1 MSVFTRPRLALE
13 GLESREV
20 PDAAQVW
27 AVAGGTYD
35 LAQTFNLHS
44 NPTANHTVFLDFDG
58 HTTGDVT
65 GTNWDNLTSPAYDPA
80 NNGAAFSDAEKQTMQ
95 KIWARV
101 SEDFAP
107 FNINVTTEQP
117 ANLEDLRK
125 FGTGDTRWGIRV
137 VVTPNDAPAP
147 GSGGVAYVGS
157 FNYSNYTPVY
167 VFNTGEKSVAEAASH
182 EAGHALGL
190 GHDGTATAGY
200 YSGHGTGVTSWGP
213 IMGASYSPNLTQWS
227 KGEYTGANNTQ
238 DDLAVI
244 TGNNGFT
251 YRVDDFGNTLATA
264 TPLLAPGSA
273 AVSTTFGVVERN
285 TDADVFSFYA
295 GAGLAAITVDP
306 LALGPNLAVQA
317 ELMDAT
323 GTVLMTVNPSAA
335 INAAVSYTLP
345 EAGLYFLRVSGTGKG
360 SVGGTGFSN
369 YGSLGNYRVTG
380 TVPPYSAAPNQAPVA
395 ANDSATTAAGTPVT
409 VDVLAND
416 SDPDGDALTIT
427 GLTNL
432 VGGTAVVSNGRVVFT
447 PTAGFSGAASFVYT
461 ISDGRGGV
469 ASATAAVTVT
479 APVNRAPVAV
489 NDSASTTAGTPVTVD
504 VLANDSDPDGD
515 ALTVTG
521 VTNVVGGTA
530 VISNGRVVFTPTAG
544 FSGTGSF
551 VYSISDG
558 RGGVASAT
566 AAISVAAPPATQSF
580 TNGTDVAIT
589 ASRRVTV
596 SSTVVV
602 SGLTGPIQDVNVSL
616 NLFHTYTRDLR
627 ITLIAPDGTAVRLF
641 NRYGGSGNNLLG
653 TTFDD
658 QAATAVSGAAA
669 PFTGTFRPG
678 AALAALNGRS
688 PNGTWRLQVEDLSAG
703 DGGYLDTWTLTL
715 TTGAAA
721 AAPAAFA
728 PAATGEWAARLAQ
741 FLEAQEEQRRR
752 RGTPLDA
759 YLAPEA
765 DLPRG

>member
-27 AVAGGTYD
+27 AVAGGVYD
-35 LAQTFNLHS
+35 LNQTFNLHS
-44 NPTANHTVFLDFDG
+44 NPTANHTIYLDFDG

-65 GTNWDNLTSPAYDPA
+65 GTSWDNLTSPAYDPA
-80 NNGAAFSDAEKQTMQ
+80 GNGTAFSDAEKQTIQ

-101 SEDFAP
+101 AEDYAP
-107 FNINVTTEQP
+107 FNVDVTTQEP

-125 FGTGDTRWGIRV
+125 FGTGDTRWGVRV

-157 FNYSNYTPVY
+157 FNYSNFTPAY
-167 VFNTGEKSVAEAASH
+167 VFNTGEKAVAEAASH

-190 GHDGTATAGY
+190 GHDGTATSGY
-200 YSGHGTGVTSWGP
+200 YGGHGTGVTSWGP

-227 KGEYTGANNTQ
+227 KGEYAGANNTQ
-238 DDLAVI
+238 DDLALI
-244 TGNNGFT
+244 TTNNGFT

-273 AVSTTFGVVERN
+273 VVSTTFGVVERN

-295 GAGLAAITVDP
+295 GAGLATLTVDP
-306 LALGPNLAVQA
+306 LTLGPNLAVRA
-317 ELMDAT
+317 ELLNST
-323 GTVLMTVNPSAA
+323 GTVLTTANPATA
-335 INAAVSYTLP
+335 INAVVNFTLP
-345 EAGLYFLRVSGTGKG
+345 AAGLYFLRVTGTGKG
-360 SVGGTGFSN
+360 DVAGTGFSN

-395 ANDSATTAAGTPVT
+395 ANDTATTAAGTPVT

-416 SDPDGDALTIT
+416 TDPDGDALTIT
-427 GLTNL
+427 GVTNV
-432 VGGTAVVSNGRVVFT
+432 VGGTATVSNGRVVFT
-447 PTAGFSGAASFVYT
+447 PTAGFSGAASFVYS

-469 ASATAAVTVT
+469 ASAAAAVTVT

-489 NDSASTTAGTPVTVD
+489 NDSVSTTAGTPVTVD

-521 VTNVVGGTA
+521 VSNVVGGTA
-530 VISNGRVVFTPTAG
+530 VVSNGRVVFTPAAG
-544 FSGTGSF
+544 FSGAGSF

-566 AAISVAAPPATQSF
+566 AAVSVAPPPATQSF
-580 TNGTDVAIT
+580 TNGTDVTIG
-589 ASRRVTV
+589 SSGRVTV
-596 SSTVVV
+596 SSSVVV
-602 SGLTGPIQDVNVSL
+602 SGVTGSIRDVNVSL

-641 NRYGGSGNNLLG
+641 NRYGGSGDNLLG

-658 QAATAVSGAAA
+658 QAATSVSGAAA
-669 PFTGTFRPG
+669 PFTGTFRP
-678 AALAALNGRS
+678 AVALAALNGKS
-688 PNGTWRLQVEDLSAG
+688 PNGTWRLQVEDLAAG

-715 TTGAAA
+715 TTGASA

-728 PAATGEWAARLAQ
+728 PPAATDWAARLAA
-741 FLEAQEEQRRR
+741 FLEAQEQQRR
-752 RGTPLDA
+752 RGTQPPS
-759 YLAPEA
+759 PEA